1 MFGNP
6 DFFFQTSNCSG
17 AVECVN
23 PTFAWNHGDIQDEIG
38 NTWVGMVGPGVANRG
53 VDATTW
59 TDHTNV
65 RPTVLALLGLHDDY
79 VADGRVL
86 AEGLTAGG
94 TPQALLAHRDAVL
107 QLGAAY
113 EQLNAPF
120 GSLAMDT
127 LQASTRALKSTDEA
141 TYGSIEGSIA
151 TLTSQRD
158 VLAAQIRSA
167 LNAAAFS
174 GQPLDQRP
182 AQAWIGQAD
191 GLIRQAHALA
201 SPSS

>member
-1 MFGNP
+1 
-6 DFFFQTSNCSG
+6 
-17 AVECVN
+17 
-23 PTFAWNHGDIQDEIG
+23 
-38 NTWVGMVGPGVANRG
+38 
-53 VDATTW
+53 
-59 TDHTNV
+59 
-65 RPTVLALLGLHDDY
+65 
-79 VADGRVL
+79 
-86 AEGLTAGG
+86 
-94 TPQALLAHRDAVL
+94 VL